1 MAIGE
6 GFKHQGKPR
15 QGAALSTGSK
25 LGVAPNTDDDSRI
38 TTDGIFSGLQD
49 IRKDKGLLNQ
59 REKQPQDLNALWKDY
74 KETNGK
80 NKIEILK
87 ALSPT
92 IDAAITNIVGGD
104 RRYITRARLIALNS
118 LDGFDP
124 NQGTSLNTYVY
135 NRLQSLKRLSADRGN
150 FIHVPEKSALERR
163 QLEEIKRDYMLEN
176 GVEPSLSML
185 ADKSGFPLAKVGR
198 LMSIFGTTS
207 TSVTRGEHGDSL
219 EAKKRT
225 ANELYIDTFYNELS
239 EIDKKIYEWSTG
251 YRGSPKLDRAT
262 MASRLG
268 ISEAAISQ
276 HAHKIDKQAAKF
288 NDELTRT
295 IYGGNDAEY

>member
-6 GFKHQGKPR
+6 GFRHQGKAK
-15 QGAALSTGSK
+15 QGAALSTGTK
-25 LGVAPNTDDDSRI
+25 LG
-38 TTDGIFSGLQD
+38 TTPDPRENDLTASIFSGLQEVRND
-49 IRKDKGLLNQ
+49 KSILKKQKDPG
-59 REKQPQDLNALWKDY
+59 DLNEIWSQYRESKGA
-74 KETNGK
+74 
-80 NKIEILK
+80 NKAEILR
-87 ALSPT
+87 ALEPT
-92 IDAAITNIVGGD
+92 IDAALTNMVGGD
-104 RRYITRARLIALNS
+104 RRYITRARLIALQS
-118 LDGFDP
+118 LDGYDP

-135 NRLQSLKRLSADRGN
+135 NRLQGLRRLSADRGN

-163 QLEEIKRDYMLEN
+163 QLEEIKRDYILEN

-207 TSVTRGEHGDSL
+207 TSATRGEQGDSL
-219 EAKKRT
+219 EVKKRT

-239 EIDKKIYEWSTG
+239 EVDKKIYEWSTG

-262 MASRLG
+262 MASKLG

-276 HAHKIDKQAAKF
+276 HAHKIDMQAAKF
-288 NDELTRT
+288 NDALTNT
-295 IYGGNDAEY
+295 IYGRGNAEY